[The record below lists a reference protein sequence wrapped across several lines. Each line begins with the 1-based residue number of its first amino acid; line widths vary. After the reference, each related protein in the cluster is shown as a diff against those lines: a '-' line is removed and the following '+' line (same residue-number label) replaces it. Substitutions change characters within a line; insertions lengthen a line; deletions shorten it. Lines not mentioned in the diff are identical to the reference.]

1 MDIKPLKTVRFT
13 KLVEESGEPVP
24 VTLWTE
30 PEEDRDFAKAMR
42 EGRVLTV
49 VQRNVGARAD
59 YGLVGFF
66 KEPLAMYLLFP
77 KKLAHPEETKVIG
90 IKYEQLA
97 ETKPKGPLHKPKAHE
112 PTRIRMREIVTLPR
126 AQPLGERPS
135 SKTRDRKSGKP
146 EPKAPAPPK
155 LHRFRANVEITTRQL
170 VPVEVEATSVKVAAR
185 LVKEKVQQLQPD
197 LRSATI
203 KKRTSAT
210 TKV

>member
-13 KLVEESGEPVP
+13 KLVEEPGEPVP

-97 ETKPKGPLHKPKAHE
+97 ETKPKGPLHKPKA
-112 PTRIRMREIVTLPR
+112 
-126 AQPLGERPS
+126 
-135 SKTRDRKSGKP
+135 
-146 EPKAPAPPK
+146 
-155 LHRFRANVEITTRQL
+155 
-170 VPVEVEATSVKVAAR
+170 
-185 LVKEKVQQLQPD
+185 
-197 LRSATI
+197 
-203 KKRTSAT
+203 
-210 TKV
+210 